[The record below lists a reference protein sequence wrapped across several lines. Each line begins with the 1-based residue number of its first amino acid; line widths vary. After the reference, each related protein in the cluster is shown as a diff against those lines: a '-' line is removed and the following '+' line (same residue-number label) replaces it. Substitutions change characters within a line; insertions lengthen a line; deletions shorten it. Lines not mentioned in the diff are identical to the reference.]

1 MSPDGIEVQVP
12 VKQNC
17 RVLGVAVQ
25 EPEQA
30 EPRRQDERALGRLE
44 QRDGAEACRNGI

>member
-1 MSPDGIEVQVP
+1 VQAP
-12 VKQNC
+12 REQIR

-30 EPRRQDERALGRLE
+30 EPRHQDERALGRLE
-44 QRDGAEACRNGI
+44 QRDGAEACRTGI